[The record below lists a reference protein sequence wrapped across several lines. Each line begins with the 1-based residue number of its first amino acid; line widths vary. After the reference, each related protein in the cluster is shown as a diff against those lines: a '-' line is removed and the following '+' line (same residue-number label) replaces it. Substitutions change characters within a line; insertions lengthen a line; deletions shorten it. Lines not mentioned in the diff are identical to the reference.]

1 MNHAARIRVAL
12 VALALAV
19 VHTGCIAEGTTAMRT
34 DAGRADAAPADLGP
48 VDANVDDLGADDLG
62 TEDLG
67 VVDAGAMDAAVA
79 RTASI
84 YDVQD
89 ATRASYAPAGTLVRI
104 ENVRV
109 TAVDALMEAGLGG
122 VGDVWIQEPAAGT
135 FSGVQVYQ
143 PTLVPCAGAST
154 VARGDV
160 VTVEGFTTEFAV
172 PSDTTGETVTEI
184 VGALVTCTT
193 PASSAGPLPVEAA
206 IAVSALATPASAEP
220 YEGVPVVLT
229 GLDALALP
237 DMFGAFPV
245 TGELLVDDALYAH
258 PVSRRDRFL
267 RLAGLVHYTF
277 GEVRLFPRDAADI
290 LLDAPRPLED
300 LVGAWACAD
309 RADSDGDTLVDCA
322 DPDCS
327 RSPFCIGAPAR
338 VRVQDV
344 QDASSAAHPA
354 VGARVVLEGPLVVT
368 AVDTYAEAGGTGSTG
383 SVHVQDVA
391 AASPAYAGVL
401 VVVPTGIGCD
411 ERPITVGDQV
421 FVVGRYEEYAGDPPD
436 ATVGTLTEITAGTVA
451 CVSSG
456 PAPAPVRV
464 ADAAVLAGNT
474 PREAGTG
481 EPYEGVLVEVRGVD
495 VVSAPGPFGEWRVQ
509 GALRV
514 DDDLHAASPAPAMG
528 DRLGSLVGVLSSV
541 NGNYQLEP
549 RSESDIVRVPLETT
563 AALCGNG
570 LDDDV
575 DGVAD
580 CADLDCCAVTA
591 CSGTLVLSEV
601 VYDASGADDGNEWIE
616 VLNPG
621 PGDAQLGCFL
631 VGAGATS
638 WSAATAAI
646 AARTVAPGECL
657 VIGGPTSCSG
667 GTCGVPLNFMP
678 DLPNTSSSAVPGVGL
693 FRGATVGAASVP
705 VDAVTYGTGTPLL
718 VSPSG
723 AVFASPSVGAAVAP
737 RSVERFGLPADA
749 TWRVQMTPTPGVCT
763 AITP

>member
-1 MNHAARIRVAL
+1 MTRVLRNRVAFA
-12 VALALAV
+12 ALALSV
-19 VHTGCIAEGTTAMRT
+19 VHVGCVAEGTAPTRT
-34 DAGRADAAPADLGP
+34 DAGRADAGPEDLGA
-48 VDANVDDLGADDLG
+48 VDAGAEDLGGDDLGAP
-62 TEDLG
+62 
-67 VVDAGAMDAAVA
+67 DAGAMDAAVA
-79 RTASI
+79 RSASI

-89 ATRASYAPAGTLVRI
+89 ATRASYAPPGTLVRI

-109 TAVDALMEAGLGG
+109 TAVDTLMEAGLGG
-122 VGDVWIQEPAAGT
+122 VGDVWVQEPAAGT

-143 PTLVPCAGAST
+143 PTLVPCAGASAI
-154 VARGDV
+154 ARGDV

-172 PSDTTGETVTEI
+172 PSDTTGETVTEL

-193 PASSAGPLPVEAA
+193 PAATAGALPVEAA
-206 IAVSALATPASAEP
+206 LAVSALATPASAEP

-267 RLAGLVHYTF
+267 RLAGLVHYVF
-277 GEVRLFPRDAADI
+277 GAVRLFPRDAADI

-327 RSPFCIGAPAR
+327 RSPFCIGAPVR

-344 QDASSAAHPA
+344 QDASAAAHPA
-354 VGARVVLEGPLVVT
+354 PGARVVLEGPLVVT
-368 AVDTYAEAGGTGSTG
+368 AVDSYAEAGGTGTMG

-391 AASPAYAGVL
+391 AVSPAFSGVM
-401 VVVPTGIGCD
+401 VFVPTQIGCGGA
-411 ERPITVGDQV
+411 PIAVGDQV
-421 FVVGRYEEYAGDPPD
+421 YVAGRYEEYAGDPPD
-436 ATVGTLTEITAGTVA
+436 TTVGTLTEIVGGTVA

-456 PAPAPVRV
+456 SAPSPVRV
-464 ADAAVLAGNT
+464 ADPATLAGNT

-509 GALRV
+509 GDLRV
-514 DDDLHAASPAPAMG
+514 DDDLHAATPPPAAG
-528 DRLGSLVGVLSSV
+528 ERLGSLVGVLSSS

-549 RSESDIVRVPLETT
+549 RGEPDVVRVPRETT

-591 CSGTLVLSEV
+591 CSGTLILSEV

-621 PGDAQLGCFL
+621 PGNAQLGCFL

-638 WSAATAAI
+638 WSAATTTL

-667 GTCGVPLNFMP
+667 GTCGVPLNFTP

-693 FRGATVGAASVP
+693 FRGTTIGAASVP
-705 VDAVTYGTGTPLL
+705 ADAVTYGTGTPLL
-718 VSPSG
+718 VSPAG

-737 RSVERFGLPADA
+737 RSVERFGMPADA
-749 TWRVQMTPTPGVCT
+749 TWRVQMTPTPGVCA